1 MLIVGELCR
10 RALGISSYRKQGVA
24 FVTEF
29 FWGVPVRIEILIIAI
44 FVIVFGCSHVGFDL
58 AVQGHSEDFALV
70 GLFGKAVGIDDD
82 TALVVYDD
90 VAILSTFDCWTI
102 VASDG

>member
-1 MLIVGELCR
+1 MIVGELCR
-10 RALGISSYRKQGVA
+10 RAFGLSFHRKQGVA

-29 FWGVPVRIEILIIAI
+29 FRGIPVRIEILIIAI

-58 AVQGHSEDFALV
+58 AVQGHGEDFALV

-82 TALVVYDD
+82 TTLVVYDD
-90 VAILSTFDCWTI
+90 VSILSTFDCWTI